1 MELIKKKQQQ
11 QNKKQQQEAT
21 QQQTYRRTQ
30 QEKKSATP
38 VYKEY
43 VGVSSPSLKNILS
56 DRQEQKAE
64 NVQQTN
70 VAATQNEK
78 FTAEELNLAWSEF
91 VQSFEK
97 ESPRF
102 YPLFKG
108 QTPLLT
114 DDCVLQI
121 TVENISQKKEIQERM
136 LNNMLKFLKE
146 KLKNDMLKINFKI
159 SHLEQK
165 NMIYTDVEKYNYL
178 KEKNKNLDLLREAFS
193 LDFY

>member
-1 MELIKKKQQQ
+1 MELIKQKQDNKRQEQKSSSQQAYIKKQQD
-11 QNKKQQQEAT
+11 KKP
-21 QQQTYRRTQ
+21 
-30 QEKKSATP
+30 ATP

-56 DRQEQKAE
+56 DSQERKLE
-64 NVQQTN
+64 NSEQTN
-70 VAATQNEK
+70 IVAEQNKKFATED
-78 FTAEELNLAWSEF
+78 LNLAWSEF
-91 VQSFEK
+91 VQLFEQ

-114 DDCVLQI
+114 DDYVLQI
-121 TVENISQKKEIQERM
+121 RVDNISQKKEIQERI

-146 KLKNDMLKINFKI
+146 KLKNDKLKIEFKI

-165 NMIYTDVEKYNYL
+165 NMIYTDIEKYNYL
-178 KEKNKNLDLLREAFS
+178 KEKNKNLDLLREVFN